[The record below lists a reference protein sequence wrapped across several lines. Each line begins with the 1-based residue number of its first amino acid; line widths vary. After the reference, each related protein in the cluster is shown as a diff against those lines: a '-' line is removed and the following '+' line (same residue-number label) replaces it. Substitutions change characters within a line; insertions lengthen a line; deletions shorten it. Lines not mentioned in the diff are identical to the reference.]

1 MNEKNKEINKVN
13 KVKKKIIEYKKKKL
27 KKRLKKLV
35 IPQKVDK
42 IFMDSND
49 ERRYHDIHTLKN
61 AELDIDVKNQESPR
75 IKHYEKTYYIKL

>member
-13 KVKKKIIEYKKKKL
+13 KVKEDIIEYKKKKL
-27 KKRLKKLV
+27 KKKLKKLI

-42 IFMDSND
+42 IFMDSDD